1 MSYLSV
7 VKLLLSG
14 KFSSDRT
21 IADYATEIWGMEPD
35 FTKYPPPYAIYNE
48 KTGEEMMCTD
58 SAVDFSTRALEHWK
72 KL

>member
-14 KFSSDRT
+14 KFSSDRP

-35 FTKYPPPYAIYNE
+35 YTKYPPPYAIYNE
-48 KTGEEMMCTD
+48 ETGEEMICTD